1 MCVWFLDLLN
11 LFELEVEFLRYVI
24 EVKRKVLVRIFEII
38 LFEGNS
44 GSYMFLRCWY
54 FKRIVDVR
62 YFGVC
67 L

>member
-11 LFELEVEFLRYVI
+11 LFESEAEFLRYVT
-24 EVKRKVLVRIFEII
+24 EVKRKVPARILEII

-44 GSYMFLRCWY
+44 GSHMFSRCWY
-54 FKRIVDVR
+54 FKRIVDAR

-67 L
+67 S